1 MPQPLRRKSLGFGA
15 ASRLTSNEYAQERRA
30 AVRNT
35 WGKGW
40 TADKEVIFSF
50 YLHEDERSDSEKL
63 LVHEERREHDD
74 IVVIRND
81 DVGVALST
89 GQAGVTQ
96 RVGDLPQDLNILPKS
111 TECCL
116 VPH

>member
-1 MPQPLRRKSLGFGA
+1 MRLSFHSTCTRTKGATPRLSLV
-15 ASRLTSNEYAQERRA
+15 Q
-30 AVRNT
+30 
-35 WGKGW
+35 
-40 TADKEVIFSF
+40 
-50 YLHEDERSDSEKL
+50 
-63 LVHEERREHDD
+63 EERREDND

-96 RVGDLPQDLNILPKS
+96 RVGDLPQDLNILAKS
-111 TECCL
+111 TKCCL